1 MGGSG
6 EGGSVFSQKTDIFP
20 LLFDIVGQ
28 VKLSLTRFSVL
39 LYDMPKPN
47 IYRILYK
54 KKIIRSSTPWI
65 QSIMILAQ
73 GLLQVFCSAQIVFE
87 IPC

>member
-6 EGGSVFSQKTDIFP
+6 EGGFVFSQKTDVFP
-20 LLFDIVGQ
+20 LLFDTVGQ
-28 VKLSLTRFSVL
+28 VKLALTRFSVL
-39 LYDMPKPN
+39 LYMTHQSQ
-47 IYRILYK
+47 IFTGFY

-73 GLLQVFCSAQIVFE
+73 GLLQIFCSAQIVFE
-87 IPC
+87 IP

>member
-1 MGGSG
+1 MSGSG
-6 EGGSVFSQKTDIFP
+6 EGGSVFSQKTDVFP
-20 LLFDIVGQ
+20 LLLDIVGQ

-47 IYRILYK
+47 IDRIYQ
-54 KKIIRSSTPWI
+54 KIIRSSTPWI
-65 QSIMILAQ
+65 LSIMILAQ
-73 GLLQVFCSAQIVFE
+73 GLLQIFCSAQIVFE